1 MGTMF
6 KRMFF
11 FFLTNILI
19 LVMITI
25 IHRALGLDAYL
36 TPMGINYQSLM
47 AYCVI
52 WGFVGSFTS
61 LFLSKFMAKMMYGV
75 KIIPAGDARYAEIVE
90 MTHRHA
96 KLAGIKAPEVG
107 VYESPEPNAFA
118 TGYSKNSSLVAVS
131 TGLLRSMSKDEVEG
145 VIAHEV
151 AHAANGDMVTMTL
164 VQGVVNTF
172 VLFFAKI
179 AAFAVSNALRSGND
193 RDSESSS
200 GNMTFFIADIVFQ
213 ILFGIL
219 GSMVVCYFS
228 RWREFRADAGGARL
242 AGKEKM
248 LSALR
253 KLEMMHKGIA
263 PQEADSFATMKIA
276 GGGTF
281 MKLFST
287 HPPLEARIKALSGSS
302 ARF

>member
-1 MGTMF
+1 MAMF
-6 KRMFF
+6 KRFFF

-19 LVMITI
+19 LVTVSAIY
-25 IHRALGLDAYL
+25 HFLGIGSYL
-36 TPMGINYQSLM
+36 TPMGIDYQNLM

-52 WGFVGSFTS
+52 WGFGGAFIS

-75 KIIPAGDARYAEIVE
+75 KLVQSTDPRYGSLVE
-90 MTHRHA
+90 MTYRHA
-96 KLAGIKAPEVG
+96 KVAGIKNPEVG

-131 TGLLRSMSKDEVEG
+131 TGLLSSMSKDEVEG

-151 AHAANGDMVTMTL
+151 SHAANGDMVTMTL
-164 VQGVVNTF
+164 VQGVVNAF

-179 AAFAVSNALRSGND
+179 AAYAVSNVLRSND
-193 RDSESSS
+193 DRESGSS
-200 GNMTFFIADIVFQ
+200 GSMMFFITDIVFQ

-248 LSALR
+248 INALK
-253 KLEMMHKGIA
+253 KLEMMHRGMQ

-276 GGGTF
+276 GGGVV

-287 HPPLEARIKALSGSS
+287 HPPLAERIRALGGQL
-302 ARF
+302 

>member
-1 MGTMF
+1 
-6 KRMFF
+6 
-11 FFLTNILI
+11 
-19 LVMITI
+19 
-25 IHRALGLDAYL
+25 
-36 TPMGINYQSLM
+36 
-47 AYCVI
+47 
-52 WGFVGSFTS
+52 
-61 LFLSKFMAKMMYGV
+61 
-75 KIIPAGDARYAEIVE
+75 
-90 MTHRHA
+90 MTR
-96 KLAGIKAPEVG
+96 
-107 VYESPEPNAFA
+107 
-118 TGYSKNSSLVAVS
+118 
-131 TGLLRSMSKDEVEG
+131 DEVEG

-179 AAFAVSNALRSGND
+179 AAFAVSNALRSGSD
-193 RDSESSS
+193 RDSESS
-200 GNMTFFIADIVFQ
+200 GGANWTFIIADIAFQ
-213 ILFGIL
+213 MVFGIL

-248 LSALR
+248 LAALR
-253 KLEMMHKGIA
+253 KLEQMHKGIA
-263 PQEADSFATMKIA
+263 PQEADSFAAMKIA

>member
-6 KRMFF
+6 KRFFF

-19 LVMITI
+19 LVMITV
-25 IHRALGLDAYL
+25 IHRVFGLDSYL

-47 AYCVI
+47 AYCAI

-75 KIIPAGDARYAEIVE
+75 KIIKPGDTNYSAVVE

-96 KLAGIKAPEVG
+96 KMAGIKAPEVG

-118 TGYSKNSSLVAVS
+118 TGYSRNSSLVAVS
-131 TGLLRSMSKDEVEG
+131 TGLLRSMTHDEVEG

-172 VLFFAKI
+172 VMFFAKI
-179 AAFAVSNALRSGND
+179 AAFAVSNALRSNSD
-193 RDSESSS
+193 RDSDAS
-200 GNMTFFIADIVFQ
+200 GGRSMTFFITDIAFQ

-219 GSMVVCYFS
+219 GSMVVSYFS
-228 RWREFRADAGGARL
+228 RWREFRADAGSARL

-248 LSALR
+248 LAALR
-253 KLEMMHKGIA
+253 KLELMHRGIA
-263 PQEADSFATMKIA
+263 PQEADSFSTMKIA

-287 HPPLEARIKALSGSS
+287 HPPIAERIKALGG
-302 ARF
+302 

>member
-1 MGTMF
+1 MGAMF
-6 KRMFF
+6 KRFFF

-19 LVMITI
+19 MVMISAI
-25 IHRALGLDAYL
+25 YRFLGLEPYL
-36 TPMGINYQSLM
+36 TSAGINYQSLM
-47 AYCVI
+47 AYCAL
-52 WGFVGSFTS
+52 WGFVGSFAS
-61 LFLSKFMAKMMYGV
+61 LLLSKFMAKMMYGV
-75 KIIPAGDARYAEIVE
+75 KIIKPGDSRYAHIVE
-90 MTHRHA
+90 TVTRHA
-96 KLAGIKAPEVG
+96 KIAGLNAPEVG

-131 TGLLRSMSKDEVEG
+131 TGLINTMSKDELEG

-151 AHAANGDMVTMTL
+151 AHVANGDMVTMTL

-179 AAFAVSNALRSGND
+179 AAFLVSNALRSNND
-193 RDSESSS
+193 RESSS
-200 GNMTFFIADIVFQ
+200 SGSMTFFIADIAFQ
-213 ILFGIL
+213 ILFGLL

-248 LSALR
+248 VAALR
-253 KLEMMHKGIA
+253 KLEVMHRGII
-263 PQEADSFATMKIA
+263 PQEADSFSTMKIA

-287 HPPLEARIKALSGSS
+287 HPPLSARIQALGG
-302 ARF
+302 